1 MFFDDA
7 PSTFDNEELI
17 KANKSDFEK
26 LMDLAFE
33 DQSFPFGNQVSKD
46 GTFYAYKG
54 IVNALHFYKCLKAS
68 ELFKGLFYKLD
79 DVINY
84 LKSKCIPWNKN
95 KDTTKQIISSEGKI
109 RVYLIH
115 NWKVKGKPLIEMSET
130 EPRETPDL
138 PEGCHS
144 GHSHNHIT
152 FEGCKTWGT
161 LRLNLLSSYG
171 KTPEGPERVERVK
184 DTNGLTNQVT
194 QL

>member
-1 MFFDDA
+1 M
-7 PSTFDNEELI
+7 
-17 KANKSDFEK
+17 
-26 LMDLAFE
+26 
-33 DQSFPFGNQVSKD
+33 SKD

-130 EPRETPDL
+130 EL
-138 PEGCHS
+138 
-144 GHSHNHIT
+144 GHL
-152 FEGCKTWGT
+152 WDV
-161 LRLNLLSSYG
+161 
-171 KTPEGPERVERVK
+171 TPEKGDINKFVQEMPNYEDPNIREGNSEDYK
-184 DTNGLTNQVT
+184 KKKTKSILKFVT
-194 QL
+194 KI